1 MSLNFNEGMLFAG
14 RYRVVRSIATGAMGA
29 VYEVVHVETD
39 RRRALKVMHPHL
51 AENPEFHARFKLEA
65 RIAARIA
72 TEHIVEVF
80 DAGIDLDTGMP
91 FLVMELLRG
100 EELSKRIRRGGR
112 LPPENA
118 IAYLRQTAHA
128 LDKTHAAGVV
138 HRDLKP
144 ANLFLAASDDDD
156 EIRIKVLDFGI
167 AKLVAETAVEGANTA
182 ALGTPLY
189 MAPEQFSGETITRAV
204 DLFALGMIA
213 YTTLVGKA
221 YWLNDMREYS
231 NSLAFAVIAMHGPQ
245 EPPSVRA
252 EKEGVKLP
260 PGFDAWFAKAT
271 ARDPGTRFPTASS
284 TVEAL
289 AEVFDIAPMTVRSSR
304 LAVLET
310 PFPRMSPASQG
321 PASSMPVAAQSSST
335 GVETRVGTGTGAGT
349 TAGPRSRSALAVAAI
364 ALVGGSAIALAAF
377 SRGGSPAP
385 GPAEHAQ
392 AAQAAAVA
400 PPSTP
405 PDAAPGAA
413 RPEAAGTP
421 SSTDLAAPASSAS
434 APPASSASAPPASSA
449 SAPPADGG
457 LAIDPEVL
465 ANAKASPAPRAPAPP
480 RTPAPPPGAWRKIA
494 PAASSPAAPT
504 AKPRES
510 LYGAD

>member
-271 ARDPGTRFPTASS
+271 AREPGARFPTASS

-304 LAVLET
+304 LATLET
-310 PFPRMSPASQG
+310 PIPRYSHASQG
-321 PASSMPVAAQSSST
+321 PGSSMPVAAQSSST
-335 GVETRVGTGTGAGT
+335 GVETRVGTGTGT
-349 TAGPRSRSALAVAAI
+349 TAAPRSRSALVVAAI
-364 ALVGGSAIALAAF
+364 ALVGGSALAFAAF
-377 SRGGSPAP
+377 SKGRSPAP
-385 GPAEHAQ
+385 GPTEHAQ

-413 RPEAAGTP
+413 RPEEAGKEAGTP
-421 SSTDLAAPASSAS
+421 RSTDLAAPASPAA
-434 APPASSASAPPASSA
+434 APPANSS
-449 SAPPADGG
+449 
-457 LAIDPEVL
+457 LAIAPEVL
-465 ANAKASPAPRAPAPP
+465 ASAKASPAP

-494 PAASSPAAPT
+494 PTASAAPA

>member
-271 ARDPGTRFPTASS
+271 AREPGARFPTASS

-304 LAVLET
+304 LAALET
-310 PFPRMSPASQG
+310 PIPRYSHVSQG
-321 PASSMPVAAQSSST
+321 PGSSMPVAAQSSST
-335 GVETRVGTGTGAGT
+335 GVETRVGTGTGTGT
-349 TAGPRSRSALAVAAI
+349 TAAPRSRSALVVAAI
-364 ALVGGSAIALAAF
+364 ALVGGSALALAAF
-377 SRGGSPAP
+377 SKGRSPAP
-385 GPAEHAQ
+385 GPTEHAQAAQ

-413 RPEAAGTP
+413 RPEEAGKEAGTP
-421 SSTDLAAPASSAS
+421 RSTDLAAPASPAA
-434 APPASSASAPPASSA
+434 APPANSS
-449 SAPPADGG
+449 
-457 LAIDPEVL
+457 LAIAPEVL
-465 ANAKASPAPRAPAPP
+465 ASAKASPAP

-494 PAASSPAAPT
+494 PTASPAPA

>member
-1 MSLNFNEGMLFAG
+1 MSLNFHEGMLFAG

-167 AKLVAETAVEGANTA
+167 AKLVAETAIEGANTA

-260 PGFDAWFAKAT
+260 PGFDAWFAKTT
-271 ARDPGTRFPTASS
+271 AREPGARFPSASS

-304 LAVLET
+304 LLAPET
-310 PFPRMSPASQG
+310 PFPRFSHVSQG
-321 PASSMPVAAQSSST
+321 PGSSMPVAAQSSST
-335 GVETRVGTGTGAGT
+335 GVETRVGTGTGT
-349 TAGPRSRSALAVAAI
+349 TAGPRSRSALVVAAI

-377 SRGGSPAP
+377 SKGDSPAP
-385 GPAEHAQ
+385 GHTEHAQ
-392 AAQAAAVA
+392 ATQATQAAAVA

-405 PDAAPGAA
+405 PTTPPSTPPTAPPSTPPEAAPGAA

-421 SSTDLAAPASSAS
+421 SSTDLAAAASSA
-434 APPASSASAPPASSA
+434 A
-449 SAPPADGG
+449 APPADGG

-465 ANAKASPAPRAPAPP
+465 ANAKASPASRTPAP
-480 RTPAPPPGAWRKIA
+480 RTPAPPSGGWRKSA
-494 PAASSPAAPT
+494 PTASPAANT